1 MNNNYTVVD
10 LYAGSGGVTQ
20 AFKNKGFN
28 VLAAVEFNSSAA
40 ATYRANHPEV
50 HLYEKDIREIH
61 PLQILADCDLKP
73 GELTVL
79 SVCAPCQPF
88 SRQNKSNKKDSRTKL
103 VLQMIRFVKYL
114 KPKLIFMENVSGLAK
129 GRNSKILNSLIVTLR
144 DGLGYYLAEPTI
156 LDAVNYGVPQHRE
169 RLFLIGSRERIPL
182 GLPKQSHFPP
192 KEANDIG
199 KPQWVTVGDAFK
211 DITRLSSG
219 QQSSKDVLHRSRK
232 HTALN
237 IERLKHIPKNG
248 GSRKSLPEQLQLEC
262 HKNGTGFNDVYG
274 RLYIDRPSNTLTT
287 GCTNFTKG
295 RFAHPTAN
303 RAITPREAAR
313 LQTFP
318 DSYIFKGTYD
328 QISTQIGNAVPV
340 KFAEAF
346 ADYFLTL
353 PLDGNIERQNKY
365 DGSNS
370 SKKS

>member
-1 MNNNYTVVD
+1 MNNKYTAID

-20 AFKNKGFN
+20 AFKSKGFDI
-28 VLAAVEFNSSAA
+28 LAAVEFNSSAA

-50 HLYEKDIREIH
+50 HLYEKDIREIS

-103 VLQMIRFVKYL
+103 VLEMIRFVEYL
-114 KPKLIFMENVSGLAK
+114 QPELIFMENVAGLAK
-129 GRNSKILNSLIVTLR
+129 GRNSEILNSLIITLR
-144 DGLGYYLAEPTI
+144 NGLGYYLLEPAI
-156 LDAVNYGVPQHRE
+156 LDAADYGVPQHRE
-169 RLFLIGSRERIPL
+169 RLFLIGSREKIPL

-192 KEANDIG
+192 KENR

-211 DITRLSSG
+211 GITRLSSG

-248 GSRKSLPEQLQLEC
+248 GSRKSLPEHLQLKC
-262 HKNGTGFNDVYG
+262 HKDGTGFNDVYG

-318 DSYIFKGTYD
+318 DSYIFRGTYD

-353 PLDGNIERQNKY
+353 PLERDAKRQNKY
-365 DGSNS
+365 DEPNS
-370 SKKS
+370 SKKP